1 MNLVISL
8 CIFAAV
14 LIGAFWARPNPSWW
28 FLRDRPLDTTLWERG
43 YSQSQIPIVIC
54 ALQAIAEAFLLRK
67 DDIYRL
73 YPGDRLH
80 AIYKAALSGVKP
92 FAGTLPRSTS
102 CTRITSITTRRSSAQ
117 VMKPVNAIELGEVMA
132 TLSGEA

>member
-14 LIGAFWARPNPSWW
+14 LIGAFWARQNPSWW

-43 YSQSQIPIVIC
+43 YSQSQIPVVIC

-80 AIYKAALSGVKP
+80 AIYKAAYPRGGPDALEFELLSKKLMKHFKVP
-92 FAGTLPRSTS
+92 EAVLQQHTDPTVQDVVQLCLRY
-102 CTRITSITTRRSSAQ
+102 SA
-117 VMKPVNAIELGEVMA
+117 A
-132 TLSGEA
+132 